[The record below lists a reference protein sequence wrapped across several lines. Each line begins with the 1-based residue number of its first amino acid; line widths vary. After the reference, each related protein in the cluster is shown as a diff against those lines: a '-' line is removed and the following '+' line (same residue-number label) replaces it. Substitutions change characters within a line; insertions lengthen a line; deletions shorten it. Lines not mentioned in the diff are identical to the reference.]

1 MNVNPQIFRE
11 YDIRGIAG
19 EDLTPGV
26 VELLGKAYGTY
37 LKNHGGNDAVV
48 GRDCRLSSEAFRDAL
63 IKGILSTGC
72 NVVDVGVCPTPLL
85 YYAIIEL
92 KQDGG
97 MMVTGSHNPPDY
109 NGFKLCVGS
118 VTLHGEQI
126 QEIRRICEDARFE
139 EGSGLMTHREII
151 PVYQDWVLQNIR
163 IERPVRVVID
173 AGNGTGGVVAAPL
186 LRRMGCEVTELF
198 CEMDGR
204 FPNHFAD
211 PTVEANLQELIAR
224 VTQEQADVGIG
235 YDGDADRIGVV
246 DEKGDILW
254 GDMLL
259 ILYSREILSRKPGA
273 TVISE
278 VKCSQKLFDDIEKH
292 GGRPIMW
299 KTGHSLIKQKMKD
312 EKAELA
318 GEMSGHMFFADRFF
332 GHDDAIYATCRLLEI
347 LSRTDR
353 TLSQLL
359 EDVPESYATPE
370 IRVEFPEEKKFE
382 IVRKAQEFFKK
393 RYRTVDIDGARII
406 LDDGWGLI
414 RASNTQPVLV
424 LRFEA
429 QTPERLNEIRTMVE
443 GVLKELAKQI

>member
-1 MNVNPQIFRE
+1 MSVNPQIFRE

-19 EDLTPGV
+19 DDLTPGV

-37 LKNHGGNDAVV
+37 LKKHGGIDAVV

-109 NGFKLCVGS
+109 NGFKLCVGN
-118 VTLHGEQI
+118 VTLHGEHI
-126 QEIRRICEDARFE
+126 QEIRRICENAQFE
-139 EGSGLMTHREII
+139 EGSGLLTHREII
-151 PVYQDWVLQNIR
+151 PVYQDWVQRNIR

-198 CEMDGR
+198 CEMDGH
-204 FPNHFAD
+204 FPNHFPD
-211 PTVEANLQELIAR
+211 PTVETYLQDLIAL
-224 VTQEQADVGIG
+224 VKQERADVGIG

-246 DEKGDILW
+246 DEKGNILW
-254 GDMLL
+254 GDMLM

-273 TVISE
+273 TIISE

-292 GGRPIMW
+292 GGHPIMW

-318 GEMSGHMFFADRFF
+318 GEMSGHMFFGDRFF

-347 LSRTDR
+347 LSRTER

-359 EDVPESYATPE
+359 EDVPKSYVTPE

-382 IVRKAQEFFKK
+382 IVRKAQEYFKA
-393 RYRTVDIDGARII
+393 RYRVVDIDGARII

-429 QTPERLNEIRTMVE
+429 QTQERLDEIRTMVE
-443 GVLKELAKQI
+443 GVLKELEKQI

>member
-1 MNVNPQIFRE
+1 MNINPQIFRE

-26 VELLGKAYGTY
+26 VEILGRAYGTY
-37 LKNHGGNDAVV
+37 LKKQGGINVVV

-72 NVVDVGVCPTPLL
+72 NVVDVGICPTPLL
-85 YYAIIEL
+85 YFAIIDL

-126 QEIRRICEDARFE
+126 QEIRRICEKAQFA
-139 EGSGLMTHREII
+139 EGTGLLSHREII
-151 PVYQDWVLQNIR
+151 PVYQNWVQSNIR
-163 IERPVRVVID
+163 IERSLRVVID

-186 LRRMGCEVTELF
+186 LRRLGCEVIELY

-204 FPNHFAD
+204 FPNHHPD
-211 PTVEANLQELIAR
+211 PTIEANLQDLIAR
-224 VTQEQADVGIG
+224 VRQEGADLGIG

-254 GDMLL
+254 GDMLM
-259 ILYSREILSRKPGA
+259 ILFSREILARKPGA
-273 TVISE
+273 VIISE
-278 VKCSQKLFDDIEKH
+278 VKSSQRLFDDIERH

-318 GEMSGHMFFADRFF
+318 GEMSGHIFFADRFF
-332 GHDDAIYATCRLLEI
+332 GHDDAIYASCRLLEI
-347 LSRTDR
+347 LSRTER

-359 EDVPESYATPE
+359 DDVPKTCVTPE
-370 IRVEFPEEKKFE
+370 IRIEFPEDKKFE
-382 IVRKAQEFFKK
+382 IVRKAQQYFKS
-393 RYRTVDIDGARII
+393 RYKVVDIDGARII
-406 LDDGWGLI
+406 FNDGWGLI

-429 QTPERLNEIRTMVE
+429 RTKERLEEIRSLVE
-443 GVLKELAKQI
+443 EKLKELEKQI